1 MAISKIEPKRNR
13 RARELSL
20 TAAATKLFASKGF
33 EATTT
38 REIAVDAGCSEGLIH
53 RYFGGKDGLLLAIV
67 RDRASHEAEDFRHTA
82 WPAATIEE
90 ELVQLVEWEMERAWS
105 DREFLKVVL
114 RQSIVD
120 NEFSKSIRN
129 IVLKEKSNVIQ
140 ERMRRF
146 REGRDLPAEELEA
159 LAHFVIS
166 TAFMFGFMRPVVL
179 RQDRTHA
186 AHTASLIVKLL
197 GRSLASSSFSLATF
211 ESLPSV
217 T

>member
-1 MAISKIEPKRNR
+1 MSTPKLQPRRNR

-20 TAAATKLFASKGF
+20 TAAATRLFASRGF

-38 REIAVDAGCSEGLIH
+38 REIAIAAGCSEGLIH

-67 RDRASHEAEDFRHTA
+67 RDRASQEAQDFGHTA

-90 ELVQLVEWEMERAWS
+90 ELVQLVDWEMERAWS

-114 RQSIVD
+114 RHSIVN
-120 NEFSKSIRN
+120 NEFSKSVHN
-129 IVLKEKSNVIQ
+129 IVLKEKRNVVQ
-140 ERMRRF
+140 ERLKRF
-146 REGRDLPAEELEA
+146 PEGRYLPADELEA

-166 TAFMFGFMRPVVL
+166 TAFVFGFVRPVVL
-179 RQDRTHA
+179 RQDRTQA
-186 AHTASLIVKLL
+186 ANTANIIVRML
-197 GRSLASSSFSLATF
+197 GRSLASSSFSLAAF
-211 ESLPSV
+211 ESLPSL